1 MLENIPFYF
10 GAYGDVFNSVEN
22 FFLLDTDLAVS
33 ELRIASFLLITGIF
47 TGINSPPSGL
57 GYENEDE

>member
-1 MLENIPFYF
+1 MFSTRWKF
-10 GAYGDVFNSVEN
+10 V
-22 FFLLDTDLAVS
+22 LLDTDLAVS

-57 GYENEDE
+57 GYENEDEQVYSCSGRKTSN